1 MTGNKPM
8 ISKLKRAPLIVAALL
23 SMILTSFVSLPA
35 VGQEISPE
43 HLALAR
49 KYLDLTDH
57 SGVFEATVVQAGINT
72 FKTLSATNPD
82 ITEALN
88 KAITDTITEYKG
100 HKGDLFDQM
109 ARVYALTFSPEEL
122 QQIVDFYGS
131 PIGMKLSKANAELN
145 STMQRIMNVYS
156 VNLSSEF
163 FAKVR
168 AALKKAGIDT

>member
-72 FKTLSATNPD
+72 FKTLSATNPN

-100 HKGDLFDQM
+100 KKGELFDQM

-131 PIGMKLSKANAELN
+131 PIGMKLSKANADLN
-145 STMQRIMNVYS
+145 GTMQRIMNVYS

-168 AALKKAGIDT
+168 AALKKAGVDT